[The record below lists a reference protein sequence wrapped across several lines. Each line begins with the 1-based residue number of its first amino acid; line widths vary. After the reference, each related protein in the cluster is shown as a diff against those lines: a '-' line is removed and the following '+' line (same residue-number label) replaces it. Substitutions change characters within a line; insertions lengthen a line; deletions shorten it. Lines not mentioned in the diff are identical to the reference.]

1 MENKGWVKL
10 WRNQFSSWISKKP
23 FCDGYAWCYLYQKA
37 NHKAGMVNFR
47 NEYIKVERGQ
57 LLTSKLQLQ
66 EIFGWTYRH
75 VDNFLKALE
84 NDEMIRYRTT
94 NRYIV
99 ITILNYDKYQSKEEK
114 SDEQNEEQIMNRL
127 GTDYEQIKNEA
138 TQTRINKNDKN
149 DKNVNNNI
157 YTPLNDKNNL
167 KQIEH
172 TYSTDNV
179 STIISYLNEKAGT
192 NYKPTTK
199 KTISLIKARFNE
211 GFNLDDFKTV
221 IDKKIKS
228 WTGTEWE
235 RFIRPETLFGTKFE
249 SYLNEKVTGKGG
261 TNANNRGST
270 KRFENEREYSD
281 EEQRRIEEKFYA

>member
-37 NHKAGMVNFR
+37 NHKTGMVNFR

-66 EIFGWTYRH
+66 EIFGWTYRR
-75 VDNFLKALE
+75 VGNFLKALE

-99 ITILNYDKYQSKEEK
+99 ITIVNYDKYQSKEEK

-138 TQTRINKNDKN
+138 TQTRIYKNDKN

-157 YTPLNDKNNL
+157 YTPLNDKNKSN
-167 KQIEH
+167 H
-172 TYSTDNV
+172 TKEV
-179 STIISYLNEKAGT
+179 STIITYLNEKANT
-192 NYKPTTK
+192 SYRPTTK
-199 KTISLIKARFNE
+199 KTQDLIKARFNE
-211 GFNLDDFKTV
+211 GFNIDDFKTV
-221 IDKKIKS
+221 IDKKVKS
-228 WTGTEWE
+228 WADTEWE
-235 RFIRPETLFGTKFE
+235 KYIRPETLFGTKFE
-249 SYLNEKVTGKGG
+249 SYLNEKITGKGG
-261 TNANNRGST
+261 TNANNRGSI
-270 KRFENEREYSD
+270 KRFENEREYTD
-281 EEQRRIEEKFYA
+281 EEQRRIEEKFYGETI

>member
-75 VDNFLKALE
+75 VENFLKALE
-84 NDEMIRYRTT
+84 NDEMIRNRTT

-99 ITILNYDKYQSKEEK
+99 ITILNYDKYQSKEDK

-138 TQTRINKNDKN
+138 TQTRINKNV
-149 DKNVNNNI
+149 KNVKNV
-157 YTPLNDKNNL
+157 KNNMYITPSNVETL
-167 KQIEH
+167 PEVDTNKNSFPDEPIEEQKPKKAEK
-172 TYSTDNV
+172 
-179 STIISYLNEKAGT
+179 ISFDFVGEK
-192 NYKPTTK
+192 
-199 KTISLIKARFNE
+199 
-211 GFNLDDFKTV
+211 
-221 IDKKIKS
+221 
-228 WTGTEWE
+228 WTGLKKEHFTNWLEAYPLIDIDRELVKAKEWVLGNLNKSTRKSNWRQFLNNWFSKAQTFEE
-235 RFIRPETLFGTKFE
+235 RKVIYAG
-249 SYLNEKVTGKGG
+249 SYRK
-261 TNANNRGST
+261 
-270 KRFENEREYSD
+270 
-281 EEQRRIEEKFYA
+281 